1 MNKTLAILITTFN
14 RVEETFKCVE
24 NISNAAIKENYKF
37 KIYIADA
44 SNNEIITNR
53 FKDVKSIKVLNI
65 DSDVYWNR
73 GMNFSWKSATLE
85 QDFDFFLWL
94 NNDTYIYDDGI
105 KTIFDDFNQIN
116 EDSIIV
122 GITEDENGL
131 TYGGRLNLKGS
142 VLKPSGAPQKVKYI
156 NGNFVLISKKVF
168 EKVGY
173 LNNKYSH
180 SLGDID
186 YGLRAIENRIEV
198 YCTSKIIGECMS
210 NPYIWYQEKK
220 LIDRIKALNSPKGT
234 LLNEYLYFNYYH
246 FGVFNALKFLL
257 ASIFALIFPKFYKLL
272 RTK

>member
-24 NISNAAIKENYKF
+24 NISNAALKENYQF
-37 KIYIADA
+37 KVYIADA
-44 SNNEIITNR
+44 SNNEIIANR
-53 FKDVKSIKVLNI
+53 FKGVKSIKVLNI

-73 GMNFSWKSATLE
+73 GMNFSWKLATLE

-186 YGLRAIENRIEV
+186 YGLRSIQKGISL
-198 YCTSKIIGECMS
+198 YCTSKFVGQCKA
-210 NPYIWYQEKK
+210 NNYIWYNENK
-220 LIDRIKALNSPKGT
+220 LKYRLKALNSPKGT
-234 LLNEYLYFNYYH
+234 PLNEYIYFNYYH
-246 FGVFNALKFLL
+246 FGFINVIKFLL
-257 ASIFALIFPKFYKLL
+257 ASFFALLFPKFYKLL
-272 RTK
+272 RTQ